1 MAFDPDAYLA
11 KKQPSTS
18 FDPDA
23 YLQAKVVEKPAAPAP
38 SEPDTEGSSNFV
50 RAIRNYLP
58 GLQETYGGAKVFAGL
73 AAKKIGATDTAKSL
87 IEGGIETMDVG
98 QGKQVTRDTD
108 SFTNAWEK
116 GIGSVVTDW
125 LPYQAGAGVASVAET
140 LAMMGIGAGVGFVT
154 GAGVGALPGA
164 IGFGLSKTLA
174 KQGVKELAE
183 KIAKEQGEEAAQKY
197 VQAEAKKAI
206 VRMGTAAGTT
216 AGMVGQAGLHG
227 AGEVTGRAA
236 EEAKRRGERPEDIEM
251 SRILPAAVAHSVADF
266 FINKIGLN
274 SLKIGETGTKYLAAD
289 IAKRIG
295 ITGLKEIPAEEIQ
308 TIAERYGAKLSLTD
322 AEAVKEYVDTAAA
335 AFGMS
340 AVPGGIG
347 GARTHLAN
355 KFSNLAKQEQ
365 EQEQEQEK
373 ATTAA
378 KQFAVPLEE
387 IDPAL
392 QAALNLDTKYFKP
405 IPPSPTDTSAQ
416 GEQNVAGT
424 NQPPVGTSTSVAE
437 QLSTNAASAPSEE
450 AQLDGMVSTGAI
462 TGQPPVREEQQPS
475 ALENLQPSP
484 FKLTRGE
491 VTPEAVS
498 KLSDEQL
505 SAELNNIYLNDPENA
520 LVQAELTKRQQ
531 GTPSGTTTPKA
542 VQTKTQGQKTAAQ
555 QDEDILNDLLGG
567 NDSTLSARRT
577 DAEISRDEQLDKLG
591 NRYGLSRSLDESA
604 KEFGA
609 RIKEAIEFEKMRE
622 GKPLSALSDQDIAK
636 QTLRKDGAYIPP
648 DLQIEEYERQRQKFN
663 ESIEKDPETGELE
676 SDELP
681 AYKEL
686 SADDRRVYF
695 QEGLMRPGAGTEQE
709 HARAARR
716 LSDYRSGVKEEAEPY
731 QVKDKQ
737 TGKLL
742 FNEDGTPMMANTTL
756 PGESQARESYNRE
769 RSAFGRK
776 TGLSYSFPA
785 WNTLSEASKRAYIA
799 INKTD
804 TALEQDMAFRAVKKQ
819 IQKDKAEQS
828 SEEFVAQAE
837 VDAQRQMLDAAERAR
852 KSQPAGKGDVL
863 PNNILDALFKGD
875 IKTVLDYISE
885 NGNGLK
891 LKRTRLNIFPYGT
904 RRVDIRNSIAMMVFR
919 NLAGALG
926 NIDGLKVNVV
936 YDENMIYDQLARYDA
951 NTNTM
956 YVGPNG
962 LDEATILHEL
972 THAATVKIIHKFFTN
987 PSVLPERT
995 RRAVEHLRDIAS
1007 AAQKRL
1013 GSKYP
1018 NAFENLYE
1026 FIAYAMTDMDFQ
1038 YDLAQIQV
1046 FRLAKTTAK
1055 TEKQS
1060 EEVQL
1065 QREVT
1070 RGATMYDSLAD
1081 TLWTAYTGTLAYMY
1095 NLFTPGAKTT
1105 RVLTLVPTKD
1115 GEDIKNKVQN
1125 PGRGL
1130 TGKARED
1137 AIAAFNKKLREEK
1150 ERDIQRKGEQK
1161 KTFEEK
1167 VKKAIK
1173 EVEESEAG
1181 LSEAEKFD
1189 RAIERL
1195 NKSRKLTA
1203 NEKAAFDI
1211 ESLFDNEKEANEA
1224 KIPDID
1230 TAEYV
1235 NERGVTNL
1243 KREILR
1249 EPGFKGNLLLEASEM
1264 FQLILAAP
1272 EGGIPQLAGKES
1284 IGSELAATKKV
1295 PKKAPKVAETTK
1307 SLSEDDEAY
1316 AARDVNS
1323 IDEDDKS
1330 YDLKDDQIPK
1340 GWKYWKRK
1348 LGTTA
1353 GWQEIARDFQN
1364 DRYHIK
1370 EWERELD
1377 LAGEIYR
1384 EGQDKIN
1391 NIYEQ
1396 IVRST
1401 GIARNYFNR
1410 SIADPSMELNLAVG
1424 DFAKALGVKTD
1435 QALNKLH
1442 RVLEALHEPERRMI
1456 KFIFNVPL
1464 SKSKTLGGGT
1474 ISPAQAR
1481 SQIVKLLDTNKM
1493 TKTQAKDLRAKLD
1506 AIIFKQDKNGNIVY
1520 KDGVPQLSKNVDPL
1534 GDSPAGHTGA
1544 QSIDFRNES
1553 LYSATGMSPD
1563 SVKSITGEY
1572 KKHPNK
1578 KEIDRVL
1585 AAIKTLTDRTA
1596 DLNRL
1601 SNYWSFPV
1609 DSRVNFYGWD
1619 YYVPLKG
1626 TSRDDDKLLDFNKMG
1641 SGKNGRE
1648 FQEAPASM
1656 EGRHSVSTNPVL
1668 QVMSDATR
1676 SAMRAGLKDVTQSV
1690 KNAINQ
1696 KLIPGKVLRH
1706 ITFEERKDIDPAEFK
1721 GETSIFHY
1729 NEDGSID
1736 VLQISEPKLLNSVR
1750 RTFKKATPF
1759 TDIANTVTST
1769 IGKMHT
1775 RYNYQFAPL
1784 NFVRDML
1791 TNAFTIGAELGPT
1804 KAAKFLG
1811 DVATMVVAKNGLYK
1825 AMQVAILYEKGDAKS
1840 QGALRQLAKT
1850 DPYLSSMVE
1859 FIEEGGMVS
1868 YLQGMSIKSNFQ
1880 ELHKDIGRSGIMYK
1894 KEQLEKFID
1903 TWTDM
1908 FEIASRAAAYKIA
1921 KETALSKGESEKA
1934 AKVRASAYAKNLAN
1948 FEQVGE
1954 YGKALGAAYMF
1965 FRPAATGAVRAIE
1978 AVVPAFPGSLDR
1990 AMERLSPSLSDKAR
2004 ETFKKNYKE
2013 KTDNSRIMLAS
2024 LTGLGVIAY
2033 MMALMMSDD
2042 DDLGRNAVATDNM
2055 QQWTRFARFHIPKAI
2070 TESMG
2075 IKEPVV
2081 FQLPWGFGLGA
2092 FMASG
2097 AQLAAYGAGKQSFTD
2112 MAANIFTQI
2121 SLDSFVPIPVSR
2133 MPPGEMP
2140 LEFFLDS
2147 VMPSAVRPILEFALN
2162 KNGLGQ
2168 KIYND
2173 QNRKFG
2179 DAYTGGD
2186 KIPQIYKDA
2195 AIYLADTSIGSFFGE
2210 VDVSPNTLYFLSNSY
2225 IDGIARIADGLYGI
2239 VDTTNSRPPFNPKTD
2254 LPLVGSFFGARSNV
2268 DSREFSKVENQI
2280 KAIER
2285 QIKMYDTKPEKAV
2298 EYDTAHPMNR
2308 PAVELYNKMVN
2319 GELRDLRREANITRR
2334 DQTIPADVKRELIAV
2349 LTLQQNIIKR
2359 QMIDMFEAYEIKP

>member
-1 MAFDPDAYLA
+1 MPLVPY
-11 KKQPSTS
+11 TG
-18 FDPDA
+18 
-23 YLQAKVVEKPAAPAP
+23 KVLSEPPAGLKPYTGEVLSEPPAGFKPYTGEVLKEKP
-38 SEPDTEGSSNFV
+38 SEPDTEGSSDFV
-50 RAIRNYLP
+50 RGIRNYLP

-73 AAKKIGATDTAKSL
+73 AAKKLGATDTAKSL

-98 QGKQVTRDTD
+98 QSKQVTRDTD

-125 LPYQAGAGVASVAET
+125 LPYQMGAGVANIAET
-140 LAMMGIGAGVGFVT
+140 LAMMGIGAGVGAVT

-164 IGFGLSKTLA
+164 VAGAVSKTLV
-174 KQGVKELAE
+174 KQGVKEAAE
-183 KIAKEQGEEAAQKY
+183 KVAKEQGEEAAQRY

-206 VRMGTAAGTT
+206 VRMGST

-227 AGEVTGRAA
+227 TGEVTGRAA

-251 SRILPAAVAHSVADF
+251 SRVLPAAVAHGVADF

-295 ITGLKEIPAEEIQ
+295 VTGLKEIPAEEIQ
-308 TIAERYGAKLSLTD
+308 TMAERYGAKLSLTD

-340 AVPGGIG
+340 VVPGGIG
-347 GARTHLAN
+347 GARTHLSN

-365 EQEQEQEK
+365 EQGQEQEK
-373 ATTAA
+373 ATTETATKQIAA
-378 KQFAVPLEE
+378 PSETV
-387 IDPAL
+387 DPEL
-392 QAALNLDTKYFKP
+392 QAALSLDTKYFKP
-405 IPPSPTDTSAQ
+405 IPPTDTAAQ

-424 NQPPVGTSTSVAE
+424 DQPPVGTSTSVAE
-437 QLSTNAASAPSEE
+437 QPNTNAAPTPSEE
-450 AQLDGMVSTGAI
+450 AQLDGVVSTGET
-462 TGQPPVREEQQPS
+462 TGQPPVGEGQQPS

-531 GTPSGTTTPKA
+531 GTTSGTTTPKA
-542 VQTKTQGQKTAAQ
+542 VQAETQGQKAAAKPAAPAAEPAGPITPRTSTLQ
-555 QDEDILNDLLGG
+555 EDRDEL
-567 NDSTLSARRT
+567 DSLFDDDKSSLSARRT
-577 DAEISRDEQLDKLG
+577 DAEISRDEKLDKIG
-591 NRYGLSRSLDESA
+591 KRFGLSRSADETA
-604 KEFGA
+604 QQFRE
-609 RIKEAIEFEKMRE
+609 RISEAMDFEQLRD
-622 GKPLSALSDQDIAK
+622 GKPLSAVSDQDIAK

-648 DLQIEEYERQRQKFN
+648 DLQIEEYEKQRLKFN
-663 ESIEKDPETGELE
+663 ESIQRDPETGELE

-695 QEGLMRPGAGTEQE
+695 QEGLVRPGAGTERE
-709 HARAARR
+709 HARATQR
-716 LSDYRSGVKEEAEPY
+716 LSDYRSGKKAES
-731 QVKDKQ
+731 
-737 TGKLL
+737 
-742 FNEDGTPMMANTTL
+742 FE
-756 PGESQARESYNRE
+756 GETQSRDTYNRE
-769 RSAFGRK
+769 RSSFGQK
-776 TGLSYSFPA
+776 TSIAYNFPA
-785 WNTLSEASKRAYIA
+785 WGSLSDASKKLFAS

-804 TALEQDMAFRAVKKQ
+804 TALEQDMAFRAIKKQ
-819 IQKDKAEQS
+819 IQSEKAQQS

-837 VDAQRQMLDAAERAR
+837 VDAQRQMLQAAERAR
-852 KSQPAGKGDVL
+852 KSQPAGKGDIL
-863 PNNILDALFKGD
+863 PDNILDALLKGD

-891 LKRTRLNIFPYGT
+891 LKKASDFFMVGT
-904 RRVDIRNSIAMMVFR
+904 RRDKNGNVKPVFKKAGIRIRDSIAMGVFR
-919 NLAGALG
+919 SLAGTLG
-926 NIDGLKVNVV
+926 NIDGLKVKVV
-936 YDENMIYDQLARYDA
+936 YDENMVYDQLARYDA

-956 YVGPNG
+956 YLGPNG

-972 THAATVKIIHKFFTN
+972 THAATVKVIHQFFTD

-995 RRAVEHLRDIAS
+995 RKGVERLRDIAS

-1026 FIAYAMTDMDFQ
+1026 FVAYAMTDMDFQ

-1046 FRLAKTTAK
+1046 SRLAEATAK
-1055 TEKQS
+1055 TEEQT
-1060 EEVQL
+1060 EEIQL
-1065 QREVT
+1065 QREAT
-1070 RGATMYDSLAD
+1070 SGAAMYDSLAD
-1081 TLWTAYTGTLAYMY
+1081 TLWNAYTGTLAYMY
-1095 NLFTPGAKTT
+1095 KLFTPNAKNTKVLMPTEKSRNTTAKTAKQEKAIE
-1105 RVLTLVPTKD
+1105 TKSD
-1115 GEDIKNKVQN
+1115 IED
-1125 PGRGL
+1125 R
-1130 TGKARED
+1130 R
-1137 AIAAFNKKLREEK
+1137 IAADERAEERELSIA
-1150 ERDIQRKGEQK
+1150 ER
-1161 KTFEEK
+1161 
-1167 VKKAIK
+1167 
-1173 EVEESEAG
+1173 EA
-1181 LSEAEKFD
+1181 LEP
-1189 RAIERL
+1189 
-1195 NKSRKLTA
+1195 
-1203 NEKAAFDI
+1203 
-1211 ESLFDNEKEANEA
+1211 ESLFDNPDAEMKEA
-1224 KIPDID
+1224 KIKPLKGEMVIQ
-1230 TAEYV
+1230 
-1235 NERGVTNL
+1235 NGVANL

-1249 EPGFKGNLLLEASEM
+1249 EPGYKGNLLLEASDI

-1284 IGSELAATKKV
+1284 IGSELAATKKA
-1295 PKKAPKVAETTK
+1295 PKKAETA
-1307 SLSEDDEAY
+1307 S
-1316 AARDVNS
+1316 RDVNS
-1323 IDEDDKS
+1323 LDEADSS
-1330 YDLKDDQIPK
+1330 YDPKEDQMPK

-1348 LGTTA
+1348 LNTID

-1370 EWERELD
+1370 EWERALD

-1401 GIARNYFNR
+1401 GIARNHFNR

-1424 DFAKALGVKTD
+1424 DFAKALGIKTD

-1456 KFIFNVPL
+1456 KFILNVPL
-1464 SKSKTLGGGT
+1464 STSKTLSGGT
-1474 ISPAQAR
+1474 VSPAEAR
-1481 SQIVKLLDTNKM
+1481 SQIVKLLDAKKM

-1506 AIIFKQDKNGNIVY
+1506 AIIFKQDKNGDIVY

-1534 GDSPAGHTGA
+1534 GSSPAGYTGK
-1544 QSIDFRNES
+1544 QSVDFSNES

-1563 SVKSITGEY
+1563 SVKSITAEY
-1572 KKHPNK
+1572 GKHPNK

-1609 DSRVNFYGWD
+1609 DNRVNFYGWD

-1626 TSRDDDKLLDFNKMG
+1626 TSRDGDTQLDFNKMG

-1648 FQEAPASM
+1648 FQDAPASM
-1656 EGRHSVSTNPVL
+1656 EGRYSVSTNPVL

-1690 KNAINQ
+1690 KNALNQ
-1696 KLIPGKVLRH
+1696 KLIPGKPLRH

-1736 VLQISEPKLLNSVR
+1736 VLQISDPKLLNSVR
-1750 RTFKKATPF
+1750 RTFKKATPL
-1759 TDIANTVTST
+1759 TDIANTITST

-1775 RYNYQFAPL
+1775 RYNYQFAPM
-1784 NFVRDML
+1784 NFARDML
-1791 TNAFTIGAELGPT
+1791 TNAFTIGAELGPA
-1804 KAAKFLG
+1804 KAARFLG

-1880 ELHKDIGRSGIMYK
+1880 ELHKDIGRSGIMHK

-2097 AQLAAYGAGKQSFTD
+2097 AQIAAYGAGKQSFGD

-2121 SLDSFVPIPVSR
+2121 SLDSFIPIPVSR

-2140 LEFFLDS
+2140 LEFVLDS
-2147 VMPSAVRPILEFALN
+2147 VAPSAARPILEFALN

-2186 KIPQIYKDA
+2186 KIPQMYKDA
-2195 AIYLADTSIGSFFGE
+2195 AIYLADTSIGAFLGE

-2225 IDGIARIADGLYGI
+2225 IDGIARVADGMYGI
-2239 VDTTNSRPPFNPKTD
+2239 VDTTDSRPPFNPKTD
-2254 LPLVGSFFGARSNV
+2254 LPLLGSFFGARSNV

-2298 EYDTAHPMNR
+2298 EYDEAHPMNR

-2319 GELRDLRREANITRR
+2319 GELRDLRQEANTIRQ
-2334 DQTIPADVKRELIAV
+2334 DQTMPADVKRELITV

-2359 QMIDMFEAYEIKP
+2359 QMIEMFDAYEIKP

>member
-23 YLQAKVVEKPAAPAP
+23 YLQSKVAEKP
-38 SEPDTEGSSNFV
+38 SEPDTEGSSDFV
-50 RAIRNYLP
+50 RGIRNYLP

-73 AAKKIGATDTAKSL
+73 AAKKLGATDTAKSL

-98 QGKQVTRDTD
+98 QSKQVTRDTD
-108 SFTNAWEK
+108 TFTNAWEK

-125 LPYQAGAGVASVAET
+125 LPYQMGAGVANIAET
-140 LAMMGIGAGVGFVT
+140 LAMMGIGAGVGAVT

-164 IGFGLSKTLA
+164 VAGAVSKTLV
-174 KQGVKELAE
+174 KQGVKEAAE
-183 KIAKEQGEEAAQKY
+183 KVAKEQGEEAAQRY

-206 VRMGTAAGTT
+206 VRMGST

-227 AGEVTGRAA
+227 TGEVTGRAA

-251 SRILPAAVAHSVADF
+251 SRVLPAAIAHGVADF

-295 ITGLKEIPAEEIQ
+295 VTGVKEIPAEEIQ
-308 TIAERYGAKLSLTD
+308 TMAERYGAKLSLTD

-340 AVPGGIG
+340 VVPGGIG
-347 GARTHLAN
+347 GARTHLSN

-365 EQEQEQEK
+365 EQGQEQEK
-373 ATTAA
+373 ATTETATKQIAA
-378 KQFAVPLEE
+378 PSETV
-387 IDPAL
+387 DPEL
-392 QAALNLDTKYFKP
+392 QAALSLDTKYFKP
-405 IPPSPTDTSAQ
+405 IPPPTDTAAQ

-437 QLSTNAASAPSEE
+437 QPNTNAAPTPSEE
-450 AQLDGMVSTGAI
+450 AQLDGVVSTGET
-462 TGQPPVREEQQPS
+462 TGQPPVGEGQQPS

-542 VQTKTQGQKTAAQ
+542 VQAETQGQKAAAKPAAPAA
-555 QDEDILNDLLGG
+555 EPAGSITPKKISDLSPELQEEV
-567 NDSTLSARRT
+567 ARRR
-577 DAEISRDEQLDKLG
+577 DQIAEI
-591 NRYGLSRSLDESA
+591 ESDGGDA
-604 KEFGA
+604 SKQKKFLNAFLANQGITGTLPA
-609 RIKEAIEFEKMRE
+609 RRE
-622 GKPLSALSDQDIAK
+622 TK
-636 QTLRKDGAYIPP
+636 
-648 DLQIEEYERQRQKFN
+648 
-663 ESIEKDPETGELE
+663 SIEKDFLEEGELPYAVAGKE
-676 SDELP
+676 KSDSAQEIERVQ
-681 AYKEL
+681 AYKESL
-686 SADDRRVYF
+686 TDEKGKPRVIPDYEISNEDQRLYNEVRDEVNTETKAANERRLKLVAERDAANKELKAAQNAFDEATDEQETPAYTRLEAALKRFNQAEKALEAHGEERLELPEYSKKFAADYKDVYF
-695 QEGLMRPGAGTEQE
+695 GNITAGVDLDPKTNKMKMAFASGKNEHRKAAKALQAYMREMRGRDKEQMSPQERRIANAYNEMRVSYSKIFPVSFPRWQDLTAEQKDVFRSNIVSLAGAQQDVAFAFLGKKLVEDSKLSEGEKREKQNVIDRQNEVRSKSEAQQE
-709 HARAARR
+709 
-716 LSDYRSGVKEEAEPY
+716 
-731 QVKDKQ
+731 KDRK
-737 TGKLL
+737 T
-742 FNEDGTPMMANTTL
+742 
-756 PGESQARESYNRE
+756 RESYE
-769 RSAFGRK
+769 RNKPSYSSLPNNVVKMVSEGNLQGVLQHMRSIPTTALTNPYKRIMKAVAQSLFEMKLNTKIKIVDSSEIDGDLAQYK
-776 TGLSYSFPA
+776 PENDTIYVSKEGLSS
-785 WNTLSEASKRAYIA
+785 NTLLHEIIHAGTVKV
-799 INKTD
+799 INEY
-804 TALEQDMAFRAVKKQ
+804 LNGNKKSLS
-819 IQKDKAEQS
+819 AEQLRGVQQL
-828 SEEFVAQAE
+828 ERIMNDTRETLGEDHPEAYKNLFEFVAYALTSDQLQQDLHDEQAISSVVGAMNKLPTKE
-837 VDAQRQMLDAAERAR
+837 GYATTEEENIGTILPEEKSQWSAFKLAIARILKVRDVYLR
-852 KSQPAGKGDVL
+852 KSGVANK
-863 PNNILDALFKGD
+863 NIEANY
-875 IKTVLDYISE
+875 VME
-885 NGNGLK
+885 
-891 LKRTRLNIFPYGT
+891 
-904 RRVDIRNSIAMMVFR
+904 IA
-919 NLAGALG
+919 A
-926 NIDGLKVNVV
+926 
-936 YDENMIYDQLARYDA
+936 
-951 NTNTM
+951 
-956 YVGPNG
+956 
-962 LDEATILHEL
+962 
-972 THAATVKIIHKFFTN
+972 
-987 PSVLPERT
+987 
-995 RRAVEHLRDIAS
+995 
-1007 AAQKRL
+1007 
-1013 GSKYP
+1013 
-1018 NAFENLYE
+1018 AFE
-1026 FIAYAMTDMDFQ
+1026 DM
-1038 YDLAQIQV
+1038 
-1046 FRLAKTTAK
+1046 LAK
-1055 TEKQS
+1055 
-1060 EEVQL
+1060 
-1065 QREVT
+1065 
-1070 RGATMYDSLAD
+1070 
-1081 TLWTAYTGTLAYMY
+1081 
-1095 NLFTPGAKTT
+1095 
-1105 RVLTLVPTKD
+1105 PTQP
-1115 GEDIKNKVQN
+1115 IYL
-1125 PGRGL
+1125 PAL
-1130 TGKARED
+1130 PT
-1137 AIAAFNKKLREEK
+1137 
-1150 ERDIQRKGEQK
+1150 
-1161 KTFEEK
+1161 
-1167 VKKAIK
+1167 
-1173 EVEESEAG
+1173 
-1181 LSEAEKFD
+1181 
-1189 RAIERL
+1189 
-1195 NKSRKLTA
+1195 
-1203 NEKAAFDI
+1203 
-1211 ESLFDNEKEANEA
+1211 
-1224 KIPDID
+1224 
-1230 TAEYV
+1230 
-1235 NERGVTNL
+1235 
-1243 KREILR
+1243 
-1249 EPGFKGNLLLEASEM
+1249 
-1264 FQLILAAP
+1264 
-1272 EGGIPQLAGKES
+1272 
-1284 IGSELAATKKV
+1284 
-1295 PKKAPKVAETTK
+1295 KKAPKKAE
-1307 SLSEDDEAY
+1307 
-1316 AARDVNS
+1316 AASRDVNS
-1323 IDEDDKS
+1323 LDEDDES
-1330 YDLKDDQIPK
+1330 YDPKEDQMPK

-1348 LGTTA
+1348 LNTID

-1370 EWERELD
+1370 EWERALD

-1410 SIADPSMELNLAVG
+1410 SIADPSMELNLAVS

-1456 KFIFNVPL
+1456 KFILNVPL
-1464 SKSKTLGGGT
+1464 STSKTLSGGT
-1474 ISPAQAR
+1474 VSPAEAR
-1481 SQIVKLLDTNKM
+1481 SQIVKLLDAKKM

-1506 AIIFKQDKNGNIVY
+1506 AIIFKQDKNGDIVY

-1534 GDSPAGHTGA
+1534 GSSPAGHTGA

-1563 SVKSITGEY
+1563 SVKSITAEY
-1572 KKHPNK
+1572 GKHPNK

-1609 DSRVNFYGWD
+1609 DNRVNFYGWD

-1626 TSRDDDKLLDFNKMG
+1626 TSRDGDAQLDFSKMG
-1641 SGKNGRE
+1641 SGKNGRQ

-1656 EGRHSVSTNPVL
+1656 EGRYSVSTNPVL

-1690 KNAINQ
+1690 KNALNQ

-1721 GETSIFHY
+1721 GETTLFHY

-1736 VLQISEPKLLNSVR
+1736 VLQISDPKLLNSVR
-1750 RTFKKATPF
+1750 RTFKKATPL
-1759 TDIANTVTST
+1759 TDIANTITST

-1775 RYNYQFAPL
+1775 RYNYQFAPM
-1784 NFVRDML
+1784 NFARDML
-1791 TNAFTIGAELGPT
+1791 TNAFTIGAELGPA
-1804 KAAKFLG
+1804 KAARFLG

-1880 ELHKDIGRSGIMYK
+1880 ELHKDIGRSGIMHK

-2024 LTGLGVIAY
+2024 LTGLGVVAY

-2097 AQLAAYGAGKQSFTD
+2097 AQIAAYGAGKQSFGD

-2121 SLDSFVPIPVSR
+2121 SLDSFIPIPVSR

-2140 LEFFLDS
+2140 LEFVLDS
-2147 VMPSAVRPILEFALN
+2147 VAPSAARPILEFALN

-2195 AIYLADTSIGSFFGE
+2195 AIYLADTSIGSFLGE

-2225 IDGIARIADGLYGI
+2225 IDGIARVADGMYGI
-2239 VDTTNSRPPFNPKTD
+2239 VDATDSRPPFNPKTD
-2254 LPLVGSFFGARSNV
+2254 LPLLGSFFGARSNV

-2319 GELRDLRREANITRR
+2319 GELRDLRQEANTIRR
-2334 DQTIPADVKRELIAV
+2334 DQTMPADVKRELITV

-2359 QMIDMFEAYEIKP
+2359 QMIDMFDAYEIKP